1 MEALQQVELRF
12 LKQIEDLKAELA
24 KSKSTATEKVIPSTS
39 EIANETMD
47 ISTSDVEQSF
57 VCPDKS
63 KTNSIIPQKKR
74 TAKAKTSTSDSLD
87 EDKFETRKEIL
98 VRDSIQ
104 DNVSVSRKKLLCRKT
119 MIRRPFCKDFLR
131 FCFEKFEVGI
141 WSSRRKANVE
151 DICTHLLEDFKGK
164 LLFCWD
170 MDKCT
175 KTEAS
180 CLDNKNKKVVFKDL
194 SLIWKKGDY
203 SKSNTVL
210 LDDSPYKALLNPI
223 TIFPYTYNHGNEND
237 TSLGDDGDLRLYL
250 KKLVEAENVQEFI
263 QKNLFGQEAIKEG
276 NKDWQFYKEIE
287 INIGNNV
294 FCTVEEIVKRLIKN
308 TVKLY

>member
-1 MEALQQVELRF
+1 
-12 LKQIEDLKAELA
+12 
-24 KSKSTATEKVIPSTS
+24 
-39 EIANETMD
+39 MD
-47 ISTSDVEQSF
+47 ISTSDAEQSF

-74 TAKAKTSTSDSLD
+74 TAKAVDLPQTSSKVQKTSTSESLD

-104 DNVSVSRKKLLCRKT
+104 DNVSVSRKKLLVLDLNGLLANIIDFKEASDQGLKGTTLKCRKI

-141 WSSRRKANVE
+141 WSSRKKANVE

-210 LDDSPYKALLNPI
+210 LDDSPYKALLNPPH
-223 TIFPYTYNHGNEND
+223 TAIFPSTYNHGNEND

-263 QKNLFGQEAIKEG
+263 QKNPFGQEAIKEG
-276 NKDWQFYKEIE
+276 NKDWQFYKEIK
-287 INIGNNV
+287 IIIGNNV
-294 FCTVEEIVKRLIKN
+294 FCTVGEIVKRLS
-308 TVKLY
+308 LEQFR